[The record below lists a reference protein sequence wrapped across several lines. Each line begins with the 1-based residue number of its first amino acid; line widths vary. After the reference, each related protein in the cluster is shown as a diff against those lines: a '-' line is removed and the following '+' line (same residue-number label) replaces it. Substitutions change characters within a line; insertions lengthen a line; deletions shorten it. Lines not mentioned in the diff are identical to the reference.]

1 MNELIERAKAG
12 DSTAM
17 EELLASVA
25 PLLQRFGVLMC
36 RNQTDAEDVLQEA
49 LLSIATHLSDFEG
62 RASFSSWAFTLAR
75 SACSHKRRGLKNQPQ
90 LPLDEVIESVEPS
103 ASPEQRTADRE
114 LALALN
120 QALAR
125 LPEDYRE
132 VILLRDM
139 EDMTA
144 PEAAESLGITI
155 DALKSRLHRARSAL
169 RDELSPVL
177 EPVQASSGANCPDV
191 MALWSRKLE
200 GDLGASDCAQME
212 QHIETCPACFS
223 ACSAL
228 KAALLACRTANSAES
243 GPQVRSVVKGAIRNW
258 IRAGGNCK
266 K

>member
-1 MNELIERAKAG
+1 MNGLIDRAKAG

-36 RNQTDAEDVLQEA
+36 RDQMDAEDVLQDA

-75 SACSHKRRGLKNQPQ
+75 SACSHKRRGLKNRPQ
-90 LPLDEVIESVEPS
+90 LPLDEVMESAEPS

-114 LALALN
+114 LAQALN
-120 QALAR
+120 LALAR

-144 PEAAESLGITI
+144 PEAAESLGITVN
-155 DALKSRLHRARSAL
+155 ALKSRLHRARSAL
-169 RDELSPVL
+169 RDVLSPVFD
-177 EPVQASSGANCPDV
+177 PAQASGGANCPDV
-191 MALWSRKLE
+191 MSLWSRKLE
-200 GDLGASDCAQME
+200 GDLSASDCAQME

-228 KAALLACRTANSAES
+228 KAALLACRTTNSAEI
-243 GPQVRSVVKGAIRNW
+243 GPQVRSVVKRAIRDW
-258 IRAGGNCK
+258 LKAGGSCQK
-266 K
+266 

>member
-1 MNELIERAKAG
+1 
-12 DSTAM
+12 M

-25 PLLQRFGVLMC
+25 PLLQRFGLLMC
-36 RNQTDAEDVLQEA
+36 RNQTDAEDVLQDA
-49 LLSIATHLSDFEG
+49 LLSIATHLAEFEG

-75 SACSHKRRGLKNQPQ
+75 SACSHKRRGLKNQP
-90 LPLDEVIESVEPS
+90 LVTLDEAMDSQEPS
-103 ASPEQRTADRE
+103 ASPEQHTADRE
-114 LALALN
+114 LAQALN

-144 PEAAESLGITI
+144 PEAAQSLGISV

-169 RDELSPVL
+169 RDVL
-177 EPVQASSGANCPDV
+177 KPEFEPVAASGGANCPDV

-200 GDLGASDCAQME
+200 GDLSTSDCAQME
-212 QHIETCPACFS
+212 RHIESCPNCSS

-228 KAALLACRTANSAES
+228 KAALLACRNSNTTGVAPE
-243 GPQVRSVVKGAIRNW
+243 VRAVVKRAVQDW
-258 IRAGGNCK
+258 IKTGGNCHS
-266 K
+266 